1 MFAEYKTFAIF
12 KVTRLILL
20 SYLDSA
26 EILKV
31 STASKCRS
39 LIDSQVIIQY
49 SPLEMM
55 AFAPLKESTER
66 VLT

>member
-1 MFAEYKTFAIF
+1 MFIDYKTFAIF
-12 KVTRLILL
+12 KVSCSILL

-26 EILKV
+26 QIVKL

-39 LIDSQVIIQY
+39 LIDSQIIIQT
-49 SPLEMM
+49 SPLDKMV
-55 AFAPLKESTER
+55 FAPLKESTER

>member
-1 MFAEYKTFAIF
+1 MFIEYKTFAIF
-12 KVTRLILL
+12 KVTRLLLL

-26 EILKV
+26 EIVKV

-39 LIDSQVIIQY
+39 LIDSQIIIQ
-49 SPLEMM
+49 SSSLEMM
-55 AFAPLKESTER
+55 AFDPLKESTER